1 MFCKGYDAFTAIVKL
16 PLAPRSQV
24 VLYLT
29 EWVTSALLPRS
40 WKPPQPARE
49 ELCWTGTTAEFRQVV
64 ALCSEDTSFV
74 SALRYLL
81 WRKGL
86 EPACLTQGWRLSQT
100 QQNDPRES
108 PHCQVSYSHKW
119 LIPITNER
127 ARTASIALH
136 PWQPATFYYRAC
148 MWRRDTQ
155 VKEQLSDHSNWGRVW
170 SSELVTRCGAALLCT
185 LEASSRNDNKRMKG
199 QAFPVAFLKSAL
211 YLFNLWSVKK
221 SMLSQ
226 LPQPFPATSN

>member
-81 WRKGL
+81 
-86 EPACLTQGWRLSQT
+86 
-100 QQNDPRES
+100 
-108 PHCQVSYSHKW
+108 
-119 LIPITNER
+119 
-127 ARTASIALH
+127 
-136 PWQPATFYYRAC
+136 
-148 MWRRDTQ
+148 
-155 VKEQLSDHSNWGRVW
+155 
-170 SSELVTRCGAALLCT
+170 
-185 LEASSRNDNKRMKG
+185 
-199 QAFPVAFLKSAL
+199 
-211 YLFNLWSVKK
+211 
-221 SMLSQ
+221 
-226 LPQPFPATSN
+226 